1 MDRKK
6 LALIHIIKK
15 DLKLTDKEYR
25 AILMRT
31 AGVDSA
37 RDLTEDGFRR
47 LMNYFVRSRHYQV
60 NQNGLTIRQKM
71 YIKHLLFE
79 LGWSFEHFT
88 NFLVKYYHT
97 KHIDRLRKKD
107 ASHLIESLK
116 NIKIHSDHDRDR
128 Q

>member
-15 DLKLTDKEYR
+15 DLKLSDAEYR
-25 AILMRT
+25 SILMRT
-31 AGVDSA
+31 AGVRSS
-37 RDLTEDGFRR
+37 RDLTPEGFAK

-71 YIKHLLFE
+71 FIKHLLFE
-79 LGWSFEHFT
+79 LGWSFDHFT
-88 NFLVKYYHT
+88 NFLAKYYHT
-97 KHIDRLRKKD
+97 KRIDTLSKKA

-116 NIKIHSDHDRDR
+116 NIIGHTQENK
-128 Q
+128 